1 MAQTRQLL
9 AILFADVQGFSAL
22 VEADES
28 RAKILR
34 DKFQRLAESIFRT
47 HHGRIVSFLGDG
59 VCCIFRSAVDAVVA
73 AVEVQLQMLQEPTVP
88 LRIGIHLGDVIVE
101 GRDIFGDGVNIASR
115 VESFAVPGSIL
126 ITEIVYHEIRNQSDI
141 KSVSLG
147 KYEFKNV
154 KESIEVYAI
163 SNAGLIIPH
172 QKKLTGKGKRVSNRR
187 IWYVAIAGIL
197 LISAIL
203 YSYFQFSK
211 SPLDEKS
218 IAVIPF
224 VNVNSNPAE
233 DYLCDGF
240 TEDVL
245 TSLSNI
251 ADFKVTS
258 FASTRQYKGTTKTIR
273 QIAGELNVAYILEGS
288 VQRSGNTLRIT
299 AQLIKVKDDA
309 HIWAK
314 NYDALFSAILD
325 IQTRVSQEIAT
336 ALKTKLSKDEK
347 KRIEKHSTQNTNA
360 YELYLKG
367 RYYWNLRTR
376 ENLDTAIQYFQK
388 AIEIDPDY
396 ALAYSGMADV
406 YTILGDNG
414 YLPVDSVALK
424 AKSAVDMAL
433 ALDSSLAEV
442 RASYAIYLSSMEG
455 NSSAAIRELEKI
467 TRYNPNYASAFQW
480 YAIELLA
487 KGKFE
492 TAKEMVEKAV
502 VLDPRSKR
510 IYYTKALIYLF
521 SREPDKAISTLKQAP
536 AEFSGDLGYLDF
548 YANVYYLKG
557 RKDTAEFYARLSND
571 EILMNIIKR
580 DKATLKKIIDK
591 KSVDPRVSAE
601 QIANYYTKAGE
612 KDSAFVWLNKAVL
625 NKEYGGLKFLAVS
638 PDWDSLRNDPRFAL
652 LLQNSGIR

>member
-1 MAQTRQLL
+1 
-9 AILFADVQGFSAL
+9 
-22 VEADES
+22 
-28 RAKILR
+28 
-34 DKFQRLAESIFRT
+34 
-47 HHGRIVSFLGDG
+47 
-59 VCCIFRSAVDAVVA
+59 
-73 AVEVQLQMLQEPTVP
+73 
-88 LRIGIHLGDVIVE
+88 
-101 GRDIFGDGVNIASR
+101 
-115 VESFAVPGSIL
+115 
-126 ITEIVYHEIRNQSDI
+126 
-141 KSVSLG
+141 
-147 KYEFKNV
+147 
-154 KESIEVYAI
+154 
-163 SNAGLIIPH
+163 
-172 QKKLTGKGKRVSNRR
+172 
-187 IWYVAIAGIL
+187 
-197 LISAIL
+197 
-203 YSYFQFSK
+203 
-211 SPLDEKS
+211 
-218 IAVIPF
+218 
-224 VNVNSNPAE
+224 
-233 DYLCDGF
+233 
-240 TEDVL
+240 
-245 TSLSNI
+245 
-251 ADFKVTS
+251 
-258 FASTRQYKGTTKTIR
+258 
-273 QIAGELNVAYILEGS
+273 
-288 VQRSGNTLRIT
+288 
-299 AQLIKVKDDA
+299 VKDDA

-314 NYDALFSAILD
+314 NYDELFSAILD
-325 IQTRVSQEIAT
+325 IQTKVSQEIAT

-571 EILMNIIKR
+571 EILMNIIKT
-580 DKATLKKIIDK
+580 DKSTLKKIIDK
-591 KSVDPRVSAE
+591 KSRDPRVSAE
-601 QIANYYTKAGE
+601 EIASYYTRAGE